1 MNNNPQRRLL
11 NSHFDRSAANVFT
24 IGINIEWM
32 LRFHAQARSRKIFD
46 LADAKMPPKINAGKH
61 AEQLERIDPAHHAD
75 IEQAVVHLR
84 AGSDLHPSAIHGSVG
99 EGRKDCGLMA
109 ANGPAFMPRRIQA
122 VLIRRG
128 NLHRKRRKP
137 KYRWDQ
143 TQRVSAVSAQ
153 PSRQTIR
160 PPRDFAIEAGAR
172 DTTEVAS
179 FES

>member
-61 AEQLERIDPAHHAD
+61 AEQLERIDTAHHAD

-122 VLIRRG
+122 VLIGAEIFTGNGANRNTDGIRLSAYPPCPRSHRGKRFARRATS
-128 NLHRKRRKP
+128 LSRP
-137 KYRWDQ
+137 TPA
-143 TQRVSAVSAQ
+143 TQQ
-153 PSRQTIR
+153 K
-160 PPRDFAIEAGAR
+160 
-172 DTTEVAS
+172 
-179 FES
+179 